1 MFSRLSRQISQF
13 YGLNKSVLYSTRSTW
28 NKIKLQTKHNGGRN
42 QIVQLLFLLRTYS
55 LRYFF
60 AFENW
65 KKKNCYGQLNGRSR
79 NCRLCLLAYYSCSL
93 TWRSIRRF
101 DLPFPV
107 LRINTCCC
115 HIIAQRQGAVCLH
128 CYYTTLYTQ
137 YRFENT
143 ARADNVY
150 DDWHCFRFELSI
162 SNHI

>member
-1 MFSRLSRQISQF
+1 MAVEIESFNYGFCCVHIRFVIFSRS
-13 YGLNKSVLYSTRSTW
+13 
-28 NKIKLQTKHNGGRN
+28 KI
-42 QIVQLLFLLRTYS
+42 
-55 LRYFF
+55 
-60 AFENW
+60 E

-150 DDWHCFRFELSI
+150 NDWHCFRFELSI